1 MSIRLVYDRGMS
13 GRTDLAASMAP
24 VTKALAQ
31 MEEAIARTRGLTM
44 WRYAVLVAIRDARGS
59 NQGQVAARIGY
70 DKNRIV
76 ADLDALEEA
85 GLVNRT
91 PGEDRRA
98 NRLTVTPAGA
108 QLADELQAA
117 VHAGEDRLLEAL
129 PAADRR
135 TLARAVVALRARV
148 SDPDWTATWIDEAA
162 AAVGAVPSRG

>member
-1 MSIRLVYDRGMS
+1 MIGRMS
-13 GRTDLAASMAP
+13 GRTDLAAVMAP

-31 MEEAIARTRGLTM
+31 MEEAVARTRGLTM
-44 WRYAVLVAIRDARGS
+44 WRYAVLVAIRDDPGS
-59 NQGQVAARIGY
+59 NQGQVAAKIGY

-85 GLVNRT
+85 GFVNRT

-108 QLADELQAA
+108 RLADELQAA

-129 PAADRR
+129 SGADRR
-135 TLARAVVALRARV
+135 TLARAVAVLRARV
-148 SDPDWTATWIDEAA
+148 ADPGWTAAWIDESAGAA
-162 AAVGAVPSRG
+162 AAVPSRG